1 MSGRL
6 AGIGVSWWLLAG
18 ERDVGELT
26 RQVGIPCWA
35 VTVWRTARPVR
46 RSLNAIASSVW
57 WFASDVWE
65 REVVS
70 SEWTAERMDVLVMDG
85 VWMC

>member
-1 MSGRL
+1 M
-6 AGIGVSWWLLAG
+6 
-18 ERDVGELT
+18 
-26 RQVGIPCWA
+26 PCWA

-46 RSLNAIASSVW
+46 RSLNAIASGVR
-57 WFASDVWE
+57 WFASSVWDCE
-65 REVVS
+65 AVV